1 MKNELSKKVYDK
13 LYQEY
18 EDFIQKIEGLPFKK
32 VIENAYSITVR
43 QEFLDMFYFNDSF
56 SNRQLKALLEIPNVL
71 DYLYNCW
78 IRTDGNLFTIISES
92 LQDKFCDLAEDYTD
106 NLLLKM
112 KKNNNFNLF
121 FDISNVLSNIDY
133 FNLCSDLKEKF
144 DIEELDV
151 IDINTI
157 FKSNDGVKYLYNF
170 LNGVSND
177 ARYKKISE
185 TNVVAYNNIKRI
197 KTEILPRFQKTMN
210 KKVIKNRSEV
220 DR

>member
-1 MKNELSKKVYDK
+1 M
-13 LYQEY
+13 
-18 EDFIQKIEGLPFKK
+18 
-32 VIENAYSITVR
+32 
-43 QEFLDMFYFNDSF
+43 
-56 SNRQLKALLEIPNVL
+56 
-71 DYLYNCW
+71 
-78 IRTDGNLFTIISES
+78 
-92 LQDKFCDLAEDYTD
+92 
-106 NLLLKM
+106 
-112 KKNNNFNLF
+112 
-121 FDISNVLSNIDY
+121 
-133 FNLCSDLKEKF
+133 KEKF

-197 KTEILPRFQKTMN
+197 KTEILPRLQKTMN